1 MAFSNLKQ
9 SISIK
14 RQSKYINE
22 NTAHFDLDF
31 DPYSLNKHLTLTL
44 IRVPILI
51 STNSVP
57 RKYNTIIIGD
67 FFFLN
72 MKSKQA

>member
-9 SISIK
+9 SISII
-14 RQSKYINE
+14 RQSKSINE
-22 NTAHFDLDF
+22 NTVHFDLDF
-31 DPYSLNKHLTLTL
+31 DPCSLNKHLTL
-44 IRVPILI
+44 IRVSILI

-67 FFFLN
+67 FFFFN

>member
-9 SISIK
+9 SISII
-14 RQSKYINE
+14 RQSKSINK

-31 DPYSLNKHLTLTL
+31 DPCSLNKHLTL

-67 FFFLN
+67 FFFFN